1 MAKERHAKAY
11 FGVFR
16 LVLGDEEVDSAIEKD
31 ADALVNLAREIDGI
45 VRKVVA
51 ENTLN
56 PGGIDAGIRK
66 ALLPQLFERFGL
78 NNAKLILDQVVH
90 IVRVGLNHD

>member
-1 MAKERHAKAY
+1 M
-11 FGVFR
+11 
-16 LVLGDEEVDSAIEKD
+16 
-31 ADALVNLAREIDGI
+31 
-45 VRKVVA
+45 VA